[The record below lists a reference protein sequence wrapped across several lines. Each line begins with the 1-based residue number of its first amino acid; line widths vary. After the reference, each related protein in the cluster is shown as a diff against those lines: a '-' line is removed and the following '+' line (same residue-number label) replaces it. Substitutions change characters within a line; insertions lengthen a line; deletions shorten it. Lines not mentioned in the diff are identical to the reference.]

1 MSRGMG
7 RMHFSDEDAKTTK
20 ISSAMFRRI
29 IGYFRPYTVQMI
41 VAVVAIFITAVL
53 SLAPP
58 LLLKS
63 IIDTALPNKDLR
75 LLGILVLI
83 SILVTVLINLI
94 QVGQTYINTWI
105 SKQITF
111 NLKNQ
116 MYEHL
121 QGMSLNFFSSAKP
134 GEITTRMTSDID
146 GIQDIFN
153 STVTSALNSIFVLIT
168 TAAVLIYMN
177 WKLALVSMIV
187 LPLFVFPTRKV
198 GKIRWKIAIKTQEKV
213 SELTQ
218 IVQETL
224 GVSGLILM
232 KIFTKEKQEKQHF
245 ETANREVIRL
255 QIRESLVG
263 RWFMMSIMIFMMIG
277 PMIVYFY
284 GGWLMIQGQL
294 TIGGIIAFVALL
306 SRLNGPVTQLSNIH
320 IDVTRSFALF
330 GRIFEYMDMRQ
341 EIVDQPDAGQLNIQE
356 GRIAFESVSF
366 SYNNAP
372 ETLHQVSFTCLPG
385 SITALVGPSG
395 AGKTTIT
402 NLIPRLYDATHG
414 EVTIDDVDI
423 RNVTLES
430 LRRNIGIVMQEPY
443 LFNQSIKD
451 NLLYSKSDASDE
463 ELVSACKAAYIHD
476 FIMTLPNK
484 YDTVVGN
491 RGIKLSGGEKQRLS
505 IARVILK
512 DPKIII
518 LDEATSSLDSVSEE
532 YIQKAMDPL
541 MIGRTSIVI
550 AHRLS
555 TVLKADNIIVVEDGK
570 IEETGK
576 HEDLLKR
583 DGLYSKLYETQF
595 KTQNKD
601 NSVS

>member
-1 MSRGMG
+1 MTMSHGMG
-7 RMHFSDEDAKTTK
+7 RMRFNDENVNATK
-20 ISSAMFRRI
+20 ISSAMYRRI
-29 IGYFRPYTVQMI
+29 VGYFKPYILQLTV
-41 VAVVAIFITAVL
+41 ATVAIFITAVL
-53 SLAPP
+53 SLVPP
-58 LLLKS
+58 LLLKN
-63 IIDTALPNKDLR
+63 IIDIALPNKDLQ
-75 LLGILVLI
+75 LLAQLVLI
-83 SILVTVLINLI
+83 SIGTTLLISLI

-111 NLKNQ
+111 NLKNE

-121 QGMSLNFFSSAKP
+121 QGMSLSFFSLAKP

-153 STVTSALNSIFVLIT
+153 STVTNALNSIFVLVT
-168 TAAVLIYMN
+168 TAIVLIYMN
-177 WKLALVSMIV
+177 WKLALVSMII
-187 LPLFVFPTRKV
+187 LPLFIFPTRKV
-198 GKIRWKIAIKTQEKV
+198 GKMRWKIATKTQEKV

-218 IVQETL
+218 IVQESL

-245 ETANREVIRL
+245 EKVNREMIRL

-263 RWFMMSIMIFMMIG
+263 RWFMMSIQIFMMIG

-330 GRIFEYMDMRQ
+330 GRIFDYIDMRQ
-341 EIVDQPDAGQLNIQE
+341 EIVDRPDASTLTIKE
-356 GRIAFESVSF
+356 GRITFEVVSF
-366 SYNNAP
+366 SYTASH
-372 ETLHQVSFTCLPG
+372 ETLHQISFTCFPG

-402 NLIPRLYDATHG
+402 NLIPRLYDATSG
-414 EVTIDDVDI
+414 IITIDGVDI
-423 RNVTLES
+423 RDVTLES
-430 LRRNIGIVMQEPY
+430 LRSNIGIVMQEPY
-443 LFNQSIKD
+443 LFNQSIKE
-451 NLLYSKSDASDE
+451 NLLYSKSDATDDE
-463 ELVSACKAAYIHD
+463 LIIACKAAYIHD
-476 FIMTLPNK
+476 FIMSLPNK

-532 YIQKAMDPL
+532 FIQKAMDPL
-541 MIGRTSIVI
+541 MTGRTSIVI

-555 TVLKADNIIVVEDGK
+555 TVLKADNIIVIEDGR
-570 IEETGK
+570 IAETGK
-576 HEDLLKR
+576 HEDLLKKE
-583 DGLYSKLYETQF
+583 GLYARLYETQF
-595 KTQNKD
+595 KTQ
-601 NSVS
+601 SETT